1 MTRIAYVNGA
11 FVPEADATVS
21 IFDRG
26 FLFADGVYEVIALV
40 DGAFVDDGP
49 HLDRLDRSLREIQ
62 LPAPMTRDALHA
74 MLLELV
80 ARNSVTEGL
89 VYMQVTRGAAER
101 DFAFPAVTTPT
112 IIAYAR
118 STPVL
123 AHPRALAGATAVTV
137 PDQRWAR
144 RDIKS
149 IALLPQ
155 VLAKQA
161 ARAAD
166 AFEALMVED
175 GHFTEGGAATLF
187 MVSHGALITHQL
199 GTDVLP
205 GITRERVFALA
216 NARGIPIVERSIA
229 TGELHDAD
237 ELFVTAATAFV
248 MPVVRVDGIA
258 IGSGTPGTITTQLR
272 SGYIASVRHGA
283 AAMPV
288 RERNA

>member
-1 MTRIAYVNGA
+1 MTRIAFVNGA
-11 FVPEADATVS
+11 FVPEAEATVS

-40 DGAFVDDGP
+40 DGKFVDDGP
-49 HLDRLDRSLREIQ
+49 HLDRLDRSLGEIQ
-62 LPAPMTRDALHA
+62 LASPMSRDELHT
-74 MLLELV
+74 MLVDL
-80 ARNSVTEGL
+80 ASRNAVTEGL

-101 DFAFPAVTTPT
+101 DFAFPAVVKPT

-118 STPVL
+118 ALPVI
-123 AHPRALAGATAVTV
+123 AHPRALAGATAITV

-175 GHFTEGGAATLF
+175 DHLTEGGAATLF
-187 MVSHGALITHQL
+187 MVSGGALVTHAL

-205 GITRERVFALA
+205 GITRERVFRLA
-216 NARGIPIVERSIA
+216 ATRQIAIIERSIS
-229 TGELHDAD
+229 TSELVKAD
-237 ELFVTAATAFV
+237 ELFITAATAFV
-248 MPVVRVDGIA
+248 MPIVKVDGTS
-258 IGSGTPGTITTQLR
+258 IGTGTPGAITMQLR
-272 SGYIASVRHGA
+272 ADYIASVRNGA
-283 AAMPV
+283 AAM
-288 RERNA
+288 

>member
-11 FVPEADATVS
+11 FVPEAEATVS

-40 DGAFVDDGP
+40 DGRFVDDGP

-62 LPAPMTRDALHA
+62 LASPMPRAELHA
-74 MLLELV
+74 MLVELA
-80 ARNSVTEGL
+80 ARNAVAEGL
-89 VYMQVTRGAAER
+89 VYMQVTRGPAER
-101 DFAFPAVTTPT
+101 DFAFPAVQKPT
-112 IIAYAR
+112 IVAYAR
-118 STPVL
+118 ALPVIE
-123 AHPRALAGATAVTV
+123 HPRAAAGATAVMV

-175 GHFTEGGAATLF
+175 GHLTEGGAATLF
-187 MVSHGALITHQL
+187 LVQDGALVTHAL
-199 GTDVLP
+199 GTEVLP

-216 NARGIPIVERSIA
+216 AEYGIAVAERSITTA
-229 TGELHDAD
+229 ELMAAD
-237 ELFVTAATAFV
+237 ELFITAATAFV
-248 MPVVRVDGIA
+248 MPIVKVDGVA
-258 IGSGTPGTITTQLR
+258 IGSGAPGPVTMKLR
-272 SGYIASVRHGA
+272 AGYIASVRHGA
-283 AAMPV
+283 AAM
-288 RERNA
+288 

>member
-1 MTRIAYVNGA
+1 MTRIAFVNGS
-11 FVPEADATVS
+11 FVPEAEASVS

-26 FLFADGVYEVIALV
+26 FLFADGVYEVIAMV
-40 DGAFVDDGP
+40 DGKFVDDRP
-49 HLDRLDRSLREIQ
+49 HLDRLDRSLGEIQ
-62 LPAPMTRDALHA
+62 LASPMTQNALHS
-74 MLLELV
+74 MLVELA
-80 ARNSVTEGL
+80 ARNGVTEGL

-101 DFAFPAVTTPT
+101 DFAFPAVVKPT
-112 IIAYAR
+112 IVAYAR
-118 STPVL
+118 ALPVI
-123 AHPRALAGATAVTV
+123 AHPRALAGATAITV

-175 GHFTEGGAATLF
+175 DHLTEGGAATLF
-187 MVSHGALITHQL
+187 MVSAGGLVTHAL

-216 NARGIPIVERSIA
+216 AKRNIAIVERRIS
-229 TGELHDAD
+229 TSELRAAD
-237 ELFVTAATAFV
+237 ELFITAATAFV
-248 MPVVRVDGIA
+248 MPIVKVDGHS
-258 IGSGTPGTITTQLR
+258 IGTGTPGAITTQLR
-272 SGYIASVRHGA
+272 ADYIASVRHGA
-283 AAMPV
+283 AAI
-288 RERNA
+288 

>member
-1 MTRIAYVNGA
+1 MTRIAFVNGA

-26 FLFADGVYEVIALV
+26 FLFADGVYEVIALI
-40 DGAFVDDGP
+40 DGRFVDDGP

-62 LPAPMTRDALHA
+62 LESPLPRAELHA
-74 MLLELV
+74 MLVEL
-80 ARNSVTEGL
+80 ASRNGVTEGL
-89 VYMQVTRGAAER
+89 VYMQVTRGPAER
-101 DFAFPAVTTPT
+101 DFAFPAVAKPT
-112 IIAYAR
+112 VVAYAR
-118 STPVL
+118 PL
-123 AHPRALAGATAVTV
+123 AVIEHPRAAAGASAITV

-175 GHFTEGGAATLF
+175 GHLTEGGAATLF
-187 MVSHGALITHQL
+187 VVRAGVLYTHAL

-216 NARGIPIVERSIA
+216 SRLGIVIEEASASI
-229 TGELHDAD
+229 DDVMQAD
-237 ELFVTAATAFV
+237 EVFITAATAFV
-248 MPVVRVDGIA
+248 MPIVRVDGKA
-258 IGSGTPGTITTQLR
+258 IGTGAPGPITMRLR
-272 SGYIASVRHGA
+272 TDYIASVRNGA
-283 AAMPV
+283 AALPV
-288 RERNA
+288 

>member
-1 MTRIAYVNGA
+1 MTRLAFVNGV
-11 FVPEADATVS
+11 FLPEAEATVS

-40 DGAFVDDGP
+40 DGRFVDDGP

-62 LPAPMTRDALHA
+62 LASPMSRADLHL
-74 MLLELV
+74 MLVELA
-80 ARNSVTEGL
+80 ARNGVTEGL
-89 VYMQVTRGAAER
+89 IYMQVTRGPAER
-101 DFAFPAVTTPT
+101 DFAFPSVQLPT
-112 IIAYAR
+112 IVAYAR
-118 STPVL
+118 TL
-123 AHPRALAGATAVTV
+123 AVIAHSRALAGATAITV

-166 AFEALMVED
+166 AFEALMVQD
-175 GHFTEGGAATLF
+175 GHLTEGGAATLF
-187 MVSHGALITHQL
+187 MVKHGALVTHTL

-216 NARGIPIVERSIA
+216 ATRGIAIVERSVS
-229 TGELHDAD
+229 TEELRMAD
-237 ELFVTAATAFV
+237 ELFITAATAFV
-248 MPVVRVDGIA
+248 MPIVRVDGAA
-258 IGSGTPGTITTQLR
+258 IGSGAPGAITLQLR
-272 SGYIASVRHGA
+272 EDYIASVRHGA
-283 AAMPV
+283 AAM
-288 RERNA
+288 

>member
-1 MTRIAYVNGA
+1 MTRLAFVNGV
-11 FVPEADATVS
+11 FLPEAEATVS

-40 DGAFVDDGP
+40 DGRFVDDGP

-62 LPAPMTRDALHA
+62 LASPMSRADLHS
-74 MLLELV
+74 MLVEL
-80 ARNSVTEGL
+80 ASRNGVTEGL
-89 VYMQVTRGAAER
+89 IYMQVTRGPAER
-101 DFAFPAVTTPT
+101 DFAFPAVQLPT
-112 IIAYAR
+112 IVAYAR
-118 STPVL
+118 SLPVI
-123 AHPRALAGATAVTV
+123 AHPRALAGATAITV

-175 GHFTEGGAATLF
+175 GHLTEGGAATLF
-187 MVSHGALITHQL
+187 MVKNGALVTHAL

-216 NARGIPIVERSIA
+216 SKRGIVIVERSVS
-229 TGELHDAD
+229 TEELRNAD
-237 ELFVTAATAFV
+237 ELFITAATAFV
-248 MPVVRVDGIA
+248 MPIVRVDGAA
-258 IGSGTPGTITTQLR
+258 IGSGAPGAITLQLR
-272 SGYIASVRHGA
+272 EDYIASVRHGA
-283 AAMPV
+283 AAM
-288 RERNA
+288 

>member
-11 FVPEADATVS
+11 FVPESDATVS

-40 DGAFVDDGP
+40 DGRFVDDGP

-62 LPAPMTRDALHA
+62 LAPSMSRTDLHA

-80 ARNSVTEGL
+80 ARNGVTEGL
-89 VYMQVTRGAAER
+89 VYMQVTRGPGER
-101 DFAFPAVTTPT
+101 DFAFPAAPVPT

-123 AHPRALAGATAVTV
+123 AHPRAVGGATAVTV

-155 VLAKQA
+155 VLARQA

-166 AFEALMVED
+166 AFEALMVEN

-187 MVSHGALITHQL
+187 MVTGGTLVTHAL
-199 GTDVLP
+199 GNEVLP
-205 GITRERVFALA
+205 GITRERVLSLAVARAL
-216 NARGIPIVERSIA
+216 PIVERSIA
-229 TGELHDAD
+229 TAELHDAD

-248 MPVVRVDGIA
+248 MPIVRVDGLA
-258 IGSGTPGTITTQLR
+258 IGSGAPGAITMQLR
-272 SGYIASVRHGA
+272 ADYIASVRHGA
-283 AAMPV
+283 AAM
-288 RERNA
+288 

>member
-1 MTRIAYVNGA
+1 MPRIAYVNGA
-11 FVPEADATVS
+11 FIPEADATVS

-40 DGAFVDDGP
+40 DGRFVDDRP

-62 LPAPMTRDALHA
+62 LVLPMPRAELHA
-74 MLLELV
+74 MLLEL
-80 ARNSVTEGL
+80 ASRNEVTEGL
-89 VYMQVTRGAAER
+89 VYMQVTRGPAER
-101 DFAFPAVTTPT
+101 DFAFPVAPTPT
-112 IIAYAR
+112 IVAYAR
-118 STPVL
+118 ATPVL
-123 AHPRALAGATAVTV
+123 AHPRALAGATAITV
-137 PDQRWAR
+137 PDQRWSR

-166 AFEALMVED
+166 AFEALLVED

-187 MVSHGALITHQL
+187 MVSGRSLVTHVL

-216 NARGIPIVERSIA
+216 AARDISIVERSIG
-229 TGELHDAD
+229 TGELRAAD
-237 ELFVTAATAFV
+237 ELFITAATAFV
-248 MPVVRVDGIA
+248 MPIVRVDGVA
-258 IGSGTPGTITTQLR
+258 IGSGGPGDITMQLR
-272 SGYIASVRHGA
+272 ADYIASVRHGA
-283 AAMPV
+283 AAM
-288 RERNA
+288 

>member
-1 MTRIAYVNGA
+1 MTRIAFVNGA

-40 DGAFVDDGP
+40 DGRFVDDGP
-49 HLDRLDRSLREIQ
+49 HLDRLDRSLHEIQ
-62 LPAPMTRDALHA
+62 LASPMSRAELHA
-74 MLLELV
+74 MLVEL
-80 ARNSVTEGL
+80 AERNAVTEGL
-89 VYMQVTRGAAER
+89 VYMQVTRGPAER
-101 DFAFPAVTTPT
+101 DFAFPAVQKPT
-112 IIAYAR
+112 IVAYAR
-118 STPVL
+118 PLPVL
-123 AHPRALAGATAVTV
+123 EHPRALAGATAVMV

-175 GHFTEGGAATLF
+175 GQLTEGGAATLF
-187 MVSHGALITHQL
+187 MVKDGALVTHAL

-205 GITRERVFALA
+205 GITRERTFALA
-216 NARGIPIVERSIA
+216 ATHGIVIVERSI
-229 TGELHDAD
+229 TTSELLAAD
-237 ELFVTAATAFV
+237 ELFITAATAFI
-248 MPVVRVDGIA
+248 MPIVKVDGVA
-258 IGSGTPGTITTQLR
+258 IGTGAPGPITVQLR
-272 SGYIASVRHGA
+272 ADYIASVRHGA
-283 AAMPV
+283 AAM
-288 RERNA
+288 

>member
-1 MTRIAYVNGA
+1 MTRIAFVNGA

-40 DGAFVDDGP
+40 DGRFVDDGP
-49 HLDRLDRSLREIQ
+49 HLDRLDRSLHEIQ
-62 LPAPMTRDALHA
+62 LASPMPRAELHA
-74 MLLELV
+74 MLVDLA
-80 ARNSVTEGL
+80 ARNAVTEGL
-89 VYMQVTRGAAER
+89 VYMQVTRGPAER
-101 DFAFPAVTTPT
+101 DFAFPAVQKPT

-118 STPVL
+118 SLPVL
-123 AHPRALAGATAVTV
+123 EHPRALAGATAVMV

-175 GHFTEGGAATLF
+175 GQLTEGGAATLF
-187 MVSHGALITHQL
+187 MVKDGALVTHAL

-205 GITRERVFALA
+205 GITRERTFALA
-216 NARGIPIVERSIA
+216 AAHGIAIAERSI
-229 TGELHDAD
+229 TTTELMAAD
-237 ELFVTAATAFV
+237 ELFITAATAFI
-248 MPVVRVDGIA
+248 MPIVKVDGVAIA
-258 IGSGTPGTITTQLR
+258 NGAPGPITVQLR
-272 SGYIASVRHGA
+272 AGYIASVRHGA
-283 AAMPV
+283 TAM
-288 RERNA
+288 

>member
-1 MTRIAYVNGA
+1 MTRIAFVNGA
-11 FVPEADATVS
+11 FVPEAEAVVS

-40 DGAFVDDGP
+40 DGRFVDDGP
-49 HLDRLDRSLREIQ
+49 HLDRLDRSLHEIQ
-62 LPAPMTRDALHA
+62 LALPMSRQTLHA
-74 MLLELV
+74 MLVELA
-80 ARNSVTEGL
+80 ARNGVSEGL
-89 VYMQVTRGAAER
+89 IYMQVTRGPAER
-101 DFAFPAVTTPT
+101 DFAFPAVQQPT
-112 IIAYAR
+112 IVAYAR
-118 STPVL
+118 ALPVL

-175 GHFTEGGAATLF
+175 GHLTEGGAATLF
-187 MVSHGALITHQL
+187 MVKAGALVTHTL
-199 GTDVLP
+199 GTEVLP
-205 GITRERVFALA
+205 GITRERVFVLA
-216 NARGIPIVERSIA
+216 AARNIGIVERSISTA
-229 TGELHDAD
+229 ELHTAD

-248 MPVVRVDGIA
+248 MPIVRVDGAA
-258 IGSGTPGTITTQLR
+258 IGSGTPGAITMQLR
-272 SGYIASVRHGA
+272 TDYIASVRHGA
-283 AAMPV
+283 AALPLP
-288 RERNA
+288 AA

>member
-1 MTRIAYVNGA
+1 MTRIAFVNGR
-11 FVPEADATVS
+11 FVPEAEATVS

-40 DGAFVDDGP
+40 DGRFVDDGP
-49 HLDRLDRSLREIQ
+49 HLDRLDRSLGEIQ
-62 LPAPMTRDALHA
+62 LASPMSRTELHA
-74 MLLELV
+74 MLVDL
-80 ARNSVTEGL
+80 ASRNAVTEGL

-101 DFAFPAVTTPT
+101 DFAFPAVVQPT
-112 IIAYAR
+112 IVAYAR
-118 STPVL
+118 ALPVI
-123 AHPRALAGATAVTV
+123 AHPRALAGASAITV

-175 GHFTEGGAATLF
+175 DHLTEGGAATLF
-187 MVSHGALITHQL
+187 MISGGALVTHTL
-199 GTDVLP
+199 GTAVLP

-216 NARGIPIVERSIA
+216 AARHIPIIERSIS
-229 TGELHDAD
+229 TSELLAAD
-237 ELFVTAATAFV
+237 ELFITAATAFV
-248 MPVVRVDGIA
+248 MPIVKVDGELIRT
-258 IGSGTPGTITTQLR
+258 GTPGAVTMQLR
-272 SGYIASVRHGA
+272 ADYIASVRNGA
-283 AAMPV
+283 AAM
-288 RERNA
+288 

>member
-1 MTRIAYVNGA
+1 MTRLAFVNGA

-40 DGAFVDDGP
+40 DGRFVDDGP
-49 HLDRLDRSLREIQ
+49 HLDRLDRSMREIQ
-62 LPAPMTRDALHA
+62 LAPPMPRAELHA
-74 MLLELV
+74 MLIEL
-80 ARNSVTEGL
+80 ASRNGVTEGL
-89 VYMQVTRGAAER
+89 VYLQVTRGPAER
-101 DFAFPAVTTPT
+101 DFAFPAAPLPT
-112 IIAYAR
+112 IVAYAR
-118 STPVL
+118 ALPVIE
-123 AHPRALAGATAVTV
+123 HPRAALGASAIRV

-175 GHFTEGGAATLF
+175 GHLTEGGAATLF
-187 MVSHGALITHQL
+187 MVHDGAMITHAL

-205 GITRERVFALA
+205 GITRERVFTLA
-216 NARGIPIVERSIA
+216 ASCGIAIEERSVTTA
-229 TGELHDAD
+229 ELLSAD
-237 ELFVTAATAFV
+237 ELFITAATAFV
-248 MPVVRVDGIA
+248 MPIVRVDGVA
-258 IGSGTPGTITTQLR
+258 IGDGLPGPITTRLR
-272 SGYIASVRHGA
+272 AGYIASVRNGA
-283 AAMPV
+283 AAM
-288 RERNA
+288 

>member
-1 MTRIAYVNGA
+1 MTRLAFVNGV
-11 FVPEADATVS
+11 FLPEAEATVS

-40 DGAFVDDGP
+40 DGRFVDDGP
-49 HLDRLDRSLREIQ
+49 HLERLDRSLREIQ
-62 LPAPMTRDALHA
+62 LASPMSRADLHS
-74 MLLELV
+74 MLVEL
-80 ARNSVTEGL
+80 ASRNGVTEGL
-89 VYMQVTRGAAER
+89 IYMQVTRGPAER
-101 DFAFPAVTTPT
+101 DFAFPAVQLPT
-112 IIAYAR
+112 IVAYAR
-118 STPVL
+118 SLPVI
-123 AHPRALAGATAVTV
+123 AHPRALAGATAITV

-175 GHFTEGGAATLF
+175 GHLTEGGAATLF
-187 MVSHGALITHQL
+187 MVKNGALVTHAL

-216 NARGIPIVERSIA
+216 SKRGIVIVERSVS
-229 TGELHDAD
+229 TEELRTAD
-237 ELFVTAATAFV
+237 ELFITAATAFV
-248 MPVVRVDGIA
+248 MPIVRVDGAA
-258 IGSGTPGTITTQLR
+258 IGSGEPGAITLR
-272 SGYIASVRHGA
+272 LREDYIASVRHGA
-283 AAMPV
+283 AAM
-288 RERNA
+288 

>member
-1 MTRIAYVNGA
+1 MTRIAFVNGA
-11 FVPEADATVS
+11 FVPEAEATVS

-40 DGAFVDDGP
+40 DGKFVDDGP
-49 HLDRLDRSLREIQ
+49 HLDRLDRSLGEIQ
-62 LPAPMTRDALHA
+62 LASPMSRDELHT
-74 MLLELV
+74 MLVDL
-80 ARNSVTEGL
+80 ASRNAVTEGL

-101 DFAFPAVTTPT
+101 DFAFPAVVKPT

-118 STPVL
+118 ALPVI
-123 AHPRALAGATAVTV
+123 AHPRALAGATAITV

-161 ARAAD
+161 ARVAD

-175 GHFTEGGAATLF
+175 DHLTEGGAATLF
-187 MVSHGALITHQL
+187 IVSGGALVTHAL

-205 GITRERVFALA
+205 GITRERVFRLA
-216 NARGIPIVERSIA
+216 ATRQIAIIERSIS
-229 TGELHDAD
+229 TSELVKAD
-237 ELFVTAATAFV
+237 ELFITAATAFV
-248 MPVVRVDGIA
+248 MPIVKVDGTS
-258 IGSGTPGTITTQLR
+258 IGTGTPGAITMQLR
-272 SGYIASVRHGA
+272 ADYIASVRNGA
-283 AAMPV
+283 AAM
-288 RERNA
+288 

>member
-1 MTRIAYVNGA
+1 MTRIAFVNGA
-11 FVPEADATVS
+11 FVPEAEATVS

-40 DGAFVDDGP
+40 DGKFVDDGP
-49 HLDRLDRSLREIQ
+49 HLDRLDRSLGEIQ
-62 LPAPMTRDALHA
+62 LASPMSRDELHT
-74 MLLELV
+74 MLVDL
-80 ARNSVTEGL
+80 ASRNAVTEGL

-101 DFAFPAVTTPT
+101 DFAFPAVVKPT
-112 IIAYAR
+112 IVAYAR
-118 STPVL
+118 ALPVI
-123 AHPRALAGATAVTV
+123 AHPRALAGATAITV

-175 GHFTEGGAATLF
+175 DHLTEGGAATLF
-187 MVSHGALITHQL
+187 MVSGGALVTHAL

-205 GITRERVFALA
+205 GITRERVFRLA
-216 NARGIPIVERSIA
+216 ATRQIAIIERSIS
-229 TGELHDAD
+229 TSELVKAD
-237 ELFVTAATAFV
+237 ELFITAATAFV
-248 MPVVRVDGIA
+248 MPIVKVDGTS
-258 IGSGTPGTITTQLR
+258 IGTGTPGAITMQLR
-272 SGYIASVRHGA
+272 ADYIASVRNGA
-283 AAMPV
+283 AAM
-288 RERNA
+288 

>member
-1 MTRIAYVNGA
+1 MTRLAFVNGV
-11 FVPEADATVS
+11 FLPEAEATVS

-40 DGAFVDDGP
+40 DGRFVDDGP

-62 LPAPMTRDALHA
+62 LASPMSRADLHS
-74 MLLELV
+74 MLVEL
-80 ARNSVTEGL
+80 ASRNGVTEGL
-89 VYMQVTRGAAER
+89 IYMQVTRGPAER
-101 DFAFPAVTTPT
+101 DFAFPAVQLPT
-112 IIAYAR
+112 IVAYAR
-118 STPVL
+118 SLPVI
-123 AHPRALAGATAVTV
+123 AHPRALAGATAITV

-175 GHFTEGGAATLF
+175 GHLTEGGAATLF
-187 MVSHGALITHQL
+187 MVTNGALVTHRL

-216 NARGIPIVERSIA
+216 AKRGIAIVERRVS
-229 TGELHDAD
+229 TDELRNAD
-237 ELFVTAATAFV
+237 ELFITAATAFV
-248 MPVVRVDGIA
+248 MPIVRVDGAA
-258 IGSGTPGTITTQLR
+258 IGSGEPGAITLQLR
-272 SGYIASVRHGA
+272 EDYIASVRHGA
-283 AAMPV
+283 AAM
-288 RERNA
+288 

>member
-1 MTRIAYVNGA
+1 MTRLAFVNGV
-11 FVPEADATVS
+11 FLPEAEATVS

-40 DGAFVDDGP
+40 DGRFVDDGP

-62 LPAPMTRDALHA
+62 LASPMSRADLHS
-74 MLLELV
+74 MLVEL
-80 ARNSVTEGL
+80 ASRNGVTEGL
-89 VYMQVTRGAAER
+89 IYMQVTRGPAER
-101 DFAFPAVTTPT
+101 DFAFPAVQLPT
-112 IIAYAR
+112 IVAYAR
-118 STPVL
+118 SLPVI
-123 AHPRALAGATAVTV
+123 AHPRALAGATAITV

-175 GHFTEGGAATLF
+175 GHLTEGGAATLF
-187 MVSHGALITHQL
+187 MVKNGALVTHAL

-216 NARGIPIVERSIA
+216 SKRGIVIVERSVS
-229 TGELHDAD
+229 TEELRTAD
-237 ELFVTAATAFV
+237 ELFITAATAFV
-248 MPVVRVDGIA
+248 MPIVRVDGAA
-258 IGSGTPGTITTQLR
+258 IGSGEPGAITLR
-272 SGYIASVRHGA
+272 LREDYIASVRHGA
-283 AAMPV
+283 AAM
-288 RERNA
+288 